1 MAEAWDETAAICD
14 IDCTLN
20 GQDFDTLLEQ
30 NLAQSLA
37 ATPAEQSA
45 ARGA

>member
-14 IDCTLN
+14 IDGTLN
-20 GQDFDTLLEQ
+20 GLDFDALLEK

-37 ATPAEQSA
+37 TAQTTQTATA
-45 ARGA
+45 